1 MDERFYHLSANYT
14 GEPDS
19 WSNNF
24 LNLEVNFKKEL
35 SEMHSD
41 FRTTLIVA
49 QDLDN
54 AFQFINRYYI
64 MTVNIS
70 ISGPKQK
77 SDLHSNVCF
86 SHFTAGIR
94 TFTQ

>member
-54 AFQFINRYYI
+54 A
-64 MTVNIS
+64 S
-70 ISGPKQK
+70 IYKPLLYNDSE
-77 SDLHSNVCF
+77 
-86 SHFTAGIR
+86 HFD
-94 TFTQ
+94 